1 MMSIP
6 EQGAR
11 VATSAIDALKAN
23 PVVLAL
29 VMLQIVVLTLLG
41 WYSHERTKSNDRLI
55 ELFHTQFNTLVQRC
69 DGGDRTRDE
78 SGGKTEGK
86 GFRLQSEE
94 SRPYQLAPLDEL
106 RKSQ

>member
-23 PVVLAL
+23 PVILAL

-55 ELFHTQFNTLVQRC
+55 ELFHTQFNTLVERC
-69 DGGDRTRDE
+69 DGGTRGQGSGMKLQSDE
-78 SGGKTEGK
+78 S
-86 GFRLQSEE
+86 RQYVL
-94 SRPYQLAPLDEL
+94 PPLDEL
-106 RKSQ
+106 RKQQ